1 MNLLKIFA
9 FCIIENNVGNSIYV
23 ANIDCKLNN
32 AL

>member
-23 ANIDCKLNN
+23 ANIDYVN
-32 AL
+32 